1 MALANMAAG
10 AELALR
16 SKTMYSEWY
25 SGTNITSK
33 SSTEIISQ
41 AYEEARNIF
50 LTELS
55 TSEKEKIW
63 ATKQSSIDDV
73 RNEVSKASERYRSS
87 RSPTKA
93 RKWLLK
99 FSERVAHYGA
109 IMDVM
114 VQHHPEYTSLAW
126 GAMKFLFTAV
136 INHEELTK
144 QLAKALSQTADV
156 LPRTDFTLILY
167 PTALM
172 QEAVARLYAY
182 VMKFLRTAI
191 LWYKK
196 GKLYHAIGSVINP
209 WALSFK
215 ENVQEIDEQSRK
227 IDRLASTASKAE
239 LRDMHHEIAEQRL
252 QLSELIGMIQQQS
265 PYIEQLVS
273 VAIATRTIQEEIKV
287 DLSTQKGILQQIQL
301 TQILDLKWSQDLP
314 SSGESL
320 GYCLSIQKRKR
331 TRTKPS
337 DTQVTL
343 MQTWASARKSSVMI
357 IQSKSAS
364 TTKDLLIDLVSLI
377 RTTSHPII
385 WALRFP
391 NYSSRK
397 ITRLDILRILVS
409 QALQINPNATSSS
422 SPVTA
427 VHLKEAVD
435 EEDWFRLLERA
446 LLGVPEINIVID
458 SDLFGLATG
467 QDRDE
472 GTRFL
477 QRLPEFIGG
486 TFVKVYVS
494 SANVVEDSV
503 RTRWDSGT
511 WEKLSIND
519 EGVEQKSRRQQKQ
532 CAGRGKGAARG
543 RGGRRR

>member
-1 MALANMAAG
+1 M
-10 AELALR
+10 
-16 SKTMYSEWY
+16 
-25 SGTNITSK
+25 
-33 SSTEIISQ
+33 
-41 AYEEARNIF
+41 
-50 LTELS
+50 
-55 TSEKEKIW
+55 
-63 ATKQSSIDDV
+63 
-73 RNEVSKASERYRSS
+73 
-87 RSPTKA
+87 
-93 RKWLLK
+93 
-99 FSERVAHYGA
+99 
-109 IMDVM
+109 
-114 VQHHPEYTSLAW
+114 
-126 GAMKFLFTAV
+126 
-136 INHEELTK
+136 
-144 QLAKALSQTADV
+144 
-156 LPRTDFTLILY
+156 
-167 PTALM
+167 
-172 QEAVARLYAY
+172 
-182 VMKFLRTAI
+182 
-191 LWYKK
+191 
-196 GKLYHAIGSVINP
+196 
-209 WALSFK
+209 
-215 ENVQEIDEQSRK
+215 
-227 IDRLASTASKAE
+227 
-239 LRDMHHEIAEQRL
+239 
-252 QLSELIGMIQQQS
+252 
-265 PYIEQLVS
+265 
-273 VAIATRTIQEEIKV
+273 